1 MSITQLVNDYAS
13 GPTKLHRAIS
23 GMTDEQLRAR
33 PVSGK
38 WSTHEVL
45 CHLADF
51 EPIHA
56 ARLKAIICFDR
67 PELPGYDENV
77 FLQKLA
83 YDARNSQEELAVIL
97 SCRGSMTRI
106 LRSLSEAD
114 FQRVGVHSE
123 LGEVTLEKLLG
134 YATRHLPHHTQ
145 FVLEKR
151 KALGLPT

>member
-1 MSITQLVNDYAS
+1 VSIAQLVSEYAA
-13 GPTKLHRAIS
+13 GPAQLREAIA
-23 GMTDEQLRAR
+23 GMTDDQLRAR
-33 PVSGK
+33 PVPGK

-51 EPIHA
+51 EPIFA
-56 ARLKAIICFDR
+56 TRLKSIVCFDR
-67 PELPGYDENV
+67 PALVGYDENV

-83 YDARNSQEELAVIL
+83 YDQRDPHEELALIE
-97 SCRGSMTRI
+97 SCRGSMSKI

-114 FQRVGVHSE
+114 FERVGVHSE
-123 LGEVTLEKLLG
+123 LGEVSLEKLLG

-151 KALGLPT
+151 KALGV